1 MVDKMNPVNWFE
13 IPANNLERAVAF
25 YEHVLGLKLTVHD
38 IGALRMAWFP
48 GIQGAAT
55 GATGSLV
62 QAESYEPSHRGSMV
76 YFSVPDIEAA
86 LRRVPEKG
94 GKLLH
99 GKKRIRGNDVEYGF
113 VAHFED
119 CEGNRVALHST
130 Q

>member
-1 MVDKMNPVNWFE
+1 MVDETNPVSWFE
-13 IPANNLERAVAF
+13 IPANNLERAVVF
-25 YEHVLGLKLTVHD
+25 YEHVLELKLTLHD
-38 IGALRMAWFP
+38 MGPLRMAWFP
-48 GIQGAAT
+48 MHQGAP

-62 QAESYEPSHRGSMV
+62 QAKAYEPSHRGSMV

-86 LRRVPEKG
+86 LTKVVQKG

-99 GKKRIRGNDVEYGF
+99 GKKSIGTYGF

-119 CEGNRVALHST
+119 TEGNRIALHSS